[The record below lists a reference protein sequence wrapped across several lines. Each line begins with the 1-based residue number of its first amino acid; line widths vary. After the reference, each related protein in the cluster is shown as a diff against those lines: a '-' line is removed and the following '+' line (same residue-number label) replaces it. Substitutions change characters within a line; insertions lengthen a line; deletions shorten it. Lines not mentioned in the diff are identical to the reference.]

1 MNDPSSSSSSTI
13 SFLCESYLIHYYY
26 LSWAQVASEDL
37 RQQRSKQDEALF
49 EERKKHQA
57 DLNMVKE
64 SNASLR

>member
-1 MNDPSSSSSSTI
+1 MPHGCCLGCVEIDLRWWGTR
-13 SFLCESYLIHYYY
+13 LAE
-26 LSWAQVASEDL
+26 LSWAQAASEDL